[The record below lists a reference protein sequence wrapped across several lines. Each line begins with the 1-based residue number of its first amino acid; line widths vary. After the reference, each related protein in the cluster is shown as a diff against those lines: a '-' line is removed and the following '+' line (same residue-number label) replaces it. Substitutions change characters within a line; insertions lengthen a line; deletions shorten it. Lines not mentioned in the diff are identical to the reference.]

1 MSGEA
6 KISLKQILDQT
17 SPVPAPLETESES
30 YKTRLRLLR
39 RDVKHAPGGHWY
51 IMRRGAIYFSRR
63 KYLKLLLLYIEELNV
78 HAAHAAFIWN
88 QADAKVKGD
97 GKVLLPFAA
106 TFFFTTGCDAAPKQ
120 AHHGYKR
127 SSPFTVR
134 LIKIKLKF
142 WEGI

>member
-17 SPVPAPLETESES
+17 SPVLAPLATESES
-30 YKTRLRLLR
+30 SKTRLRLLR

-88 QADAKVKGD
+88 QADAKVKSD

-106 TFFFTTGCDAAPKQ
+106 TFFLQPDVTQLPNKPTMDIS
-120 AHHGYKR
+120 AHLL
-127 SSPFTVR
+127 SLSV
-134 LIKIKLKF
+134 
-142 WEGI
+142 